1 MGTPKVYSSGPFLG
15 PSLCAILLP
24 MQPITTSVYSFEN
37 LRTGGFLYVDK
48 TANILEFVRPAF
60 GQYFLS
66 RPRRFGK
73 SLLISTLQCLFEGR
87 KDLSQGLA
95 IENQWDW
102 SKTYPVL
109 RFDMGSAQADSAEEL
124 KSILCGMVRRCASQ
138 FEIGLPES
146 ENPSVLFLDLCDRLS
161 KKSPSGKI
169 VILVDE
175 YDKPLLGALGTP
187 KVTEIKNVLKAFYSV
202 VKTMEG
208 LQRFALLTGVSKF
221 SKVSV
226 FSDLNNLTDLTMDAR
241 AATLLGYTHEEV
253 RKYFDEGVGD
263 LATANGLTKDEAYER
278 LATMYDGFRFHFGS
292 PSVFNP
298 VSIGKC
304 IVSKEYDNYWFE
316 TGTPTFLL
324 EILKR
329 RPVNL
334 DNPILTA
341 LDFSVYEAENPA
353 IMPLLVQTGY
363 LTIKDCQGN
372 GPDREYRLGFPNQE
386 VSLAFSKSLAKV
398 YTELPEG
405 DFPSLLSQLVQALR
419 EGDLDE
425 MLETLSCFFA
435 NIPSTITLKQEK
447 YYQTIFYTVFLLVG
461 ARIQCEIVTN
471 RGRADAAIET
481 AAGVFVFEFKLR
493 GTAAEAIAQIRAKG
507 YAEKY
512 RASGKKVTLVGV
524 AFDEATRNLGERI
537 VEPL

>member
-1 MGTPKVYSSGPFLG
+1 
-15 PSLCAILLP
+15 

-87 KDLSQGLA
+87 KDLFHDLA

-109 RFDMGSAQADSAEEL
+109 RLDMGSAQADSAEEL
-124 KSILCGMVRRCASQ
+124 RRKLRRLVEAEANRFDIVLQDGDAADGFLELCRVLAKQS
-138 FEIGLPES
+138 PE
-146 ENPSVLFLDLCDRLS
+146 
-161 KKSPSGKI
+161 GKI

-253 RKYFDEGVGD
+253 RKYFDDGVGD
-263 LATANGLTKDEAYER
+263 LAAANGLSKDEAYER
-278 LATMYDGFRFHFGS
+278 LTAMYDGFRFEEMS
-292 PSVFNP
+292 PTVFNP

-304 IVSKEYDNYWFE
+304 IVARKYDNYWFE

-329 RPVNL
+329 HPVNL

-372 GPDREYRLGFPNQE
+372 GSDREYRLGFPNQE

-425 MLETLSCFFA
+425 MQETLSCFFA

>member
-1 MGTPKVYSSGPFLG
+1 
-15 PSLCAILLP
+15 
-24 MQPITTSVYSFEN
+24 MQPITTSTYSFPD
-37 LRTGGFLYVDK
+37 LREGGYLYVDK
-48 TANILEFVRPAF
+48 TAHILTLARESK

-73 SLLISTLQCLFEGR
+73 SLLVSTLQCLFEGR
-87 KDLSQGLA
+87 KDLFHGLA

-109 RFDMGSAQADSAEEL
+109 RFDMGSAQADSAEQL
-124 KSILCGMVRRCASQ
+124 TGILNFKLDEIAARFQIPPSEGPSLASRFADVCARVAQ
-138 FEIGLPES
+138 TS
-146 ENPSVLFLDLCDRLS
+146 ET
-161 KKSPSGKI
+161 GKI
-169 VILVDE
+169 VVLVDE
-175 YDKPLLGALGTP
+175 YDKPLLGAIGTP

-253 RKYFDEGVGD
+253 RKYFDEGVDD
-263 LATANGLTKDEAYER
+263 LASANGLTKDEAYEQ
-278 LATMYDGFRFHFGS
+278 LAAMYDGFRFHFGS
-292 PSVFNP
+292 SSVFNP

-329 RPVNL
+329 HPVNL

-405 DFPSLLSQLVQALR
+405 DFPALLSQMVQALR

-493 GTAAEAIAQIRAKG
+493 GTAAEAIAQIRTKG

-512 RASGKKVTLVGV
+512 RNSGKKVTLVGV
-524 AFDEATRNLGERI
+524 VFDETTRNLGERI
-537 VEPL
+537 VESL

>member
-1 MGTPKVYSSGPFLG
+1 
-15 PSLCAILLP
+15 

-87 KDLSQGLA
+87 KDLFHGLA

-109 RFDMGSAQADSAEEL
+109 RFDMGSFQIGSADQLTAVLNSRLDDIADAYGVPRPDKPSLSFRFMALCEQIAKRSA
-124 KSILCGMVRRCASQ
+124 
-138 FEIGLPES
+138 
-146 ENPSVLFLDLCDRLS
+146 
-161 KKSPSGKI
+161 SGKI

-241 AATLLGYTHEEV
+241 AATLLGYTHEEI

-263 LATANGLTKDEAYER
+263 LAAANGLTKDEAYEQ
-278 LATMYDGFRFHFGS
+278 LTAMYDGFRFEEKS
-292 PSVFNP
+292 PTVFNP

-304 IVSKEYDNYWFE
+304 IVSRKYENYWFE

-324 EILKR
+324 EILRNK
-329 RPVNL
+329 PVDL
-334 DNPILTA
+334 DHPELPATA
-341 LDFSVYEAENPA
+341 FSIFEPENAPA
-353 IMPLLVQTGY
+353 MPLLVQTGY
-363 LTIKDCQGN
+363 LTIKSVR
-372 GPDREYRLGFPNQE
+372 RENLMTYYTLGFPNFE
-386 VSLAFSKSLAKV
+386 VSQAFSDALSQVLSGLEAPD
-398 YTELPEG
+398 TA
-405 DFPSLLSQLVQALR
+405 SLLSQMVQALR

-461 ARIQCEIVTN
+461 ARVQCEIVTN

-493 GTAAEAIAQIRAKG
+493 GTAAEAIAQIRTKG

-512 RASGKKVTLVGV
+512 RNSGKKVTLVGV
-524 AFDEATRNLGERI
+524 AFDETTRNLGERI

>member
-1 MGTPKVYSSGPFLG
+1 
-15 PSLCAILLP
+15 

-48 TANILEFVRPAF
+48 TAKILEFAGPAF

-73 SLLISTLQCLFEGR
+73 SLLVSTLQCLFEGR
-87 KDLSQGLA
+87 KDLFHGLA
-95 IENQWDW
+95 IEDQWDW
-102 SKTYPVL
+102 SKAYPVL
-109 RFDMGSAQADSAEEL
+109 RLDMGSAQADSAEEL
-124 KSILCGMVRRCASQ
+124 KSILCGMMRRCATR

-187 KVTEIKNVLKAFYSV
+187 KVTEVKNVLKAFYSV

-263 LATANGLTKDEAYER
+263 LAAANGLTKDEAYER
-278 LATMYDGFRFHFGS
+278 LTAMYDGFRFHPEA

-304 IVSKEYDNYWFE
+304 LVSSEYRNYWFE

-324 EILKR
+324 EILRNK
-329 RPVNL
+329 PVDL
-334 DNPILTA
+334 DHPELPETA
-341 LDFSVYEAENPA
+341 FSVFEPENAPA
-353 IMPLLVQTGY
+353 MPLLVQTGY
-363 LTIKDCQGN
+363 LTIQGAR
-372 GPDREYRLGFPNQE
+372 RENLMTYYTLGFPNFE
-386 VSLAFSKSLAKV
+386 VSQAFSDALSQVLSGLEAPD
-398 YTELPEG
+398 TA
-405 DFPSLLSQLVQALR
+405 SLLTQMVQALR

-461 ARIQCEIVTN
+461 ARVSA
-471 RGRADAAIET
+471 R
-481 AAGVFVFEFKLR
+481 
-493 GTAAEAIAQIRAKG
+493 
-507 YAEKY
+507 
-512 RASGKKVTLVGV
+512 S
-524 AFDEATRNLGERI
+524 
-537 VEPL
+537 